1 MTDIEIGI
9 SLTTRI
15 YLKVLE
21 GLEPVPFECNMITNI
36 KEVNGVTVIECVEPV
51 NLTSSRSVINE
62 YEVLDPYE
70 EVKEAYETAME
81 YKRKGIEAIEKVL

>member
-9 SLTTRI
+9 KLTTRI

-21 GLEPVPFECNMITNI
+21 GLEPVPFECDKISNI
-36 KEVNGVTVIECVEPV
+36 KEVNGTTIVECAEPEHLV
-51 NLTSSRSVINE
+51 SSHCVINE
-62 YEVLDPYE
+62 YKVLNPYN

-81 YKRKGIEAIEKVL
+81 YKRKGLEQIEKII